1 NVRLSHTTG
10 QPPPADAVRIEELLN
25 YFRYDDPAP
34 QPGAECPFA
43 VTVDVTE
50 CPWAPG
56 HRLARVALK
65 GREVEAAQ
73 RGPTN
78 LVFLC
83 DVSGSRDH
91 PDKLPLLVQSMKL
104 LTQQLDERD
113 RVAIVTYAGAA
124 GLVLDSSVC
133 DGPGRQRVLDAPD
146 NPRAS
151 ASTAGAAG
159 IQLAYEV
166 AARNFRQGGTNRVLL
181 ATDGDFNVGPTSRE
195 ELQNLIERSART
207 GTFLTVL
214 GFGEGNLKDGTAE
227 LLADKGNGQYAYIDS
242 LDEGRRVLVQ

>member
-34 QPGAECPFA
+34 QSGAECPFA

-133 DGPGRQRVLDAPD
+133 DGPGRQRVLDALG
-146 NPRAS
+146 NLRAGGR
-151 ASTAGAAG
+151 TAGAGCIPRAYAG
-159 IQLAYEV
+159 V
-166 AARNFRQGGTNRVLL
+166 ARHL
-181 ATDGDFNVGPTSRE
+181 PH
-195 ELQNLIERSART
+195 
-207 GTFLTVL
+207 
-214 GFGEGNLKDGTAE
+214 
-227 LLADKGNGQYAYIDS
+227 
-242 LDEGRRVLVQ
+242 GRAN